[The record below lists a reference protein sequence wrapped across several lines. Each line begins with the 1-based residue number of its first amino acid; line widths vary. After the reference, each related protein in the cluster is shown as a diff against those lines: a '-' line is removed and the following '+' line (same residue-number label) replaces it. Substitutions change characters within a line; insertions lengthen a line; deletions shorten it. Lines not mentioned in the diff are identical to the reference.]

1 MNDDT
6 KTAATNWQIM
16 KAMAELAQAFP
27 ILDTVFDVHQIDES
41 GNCGECNQTGRYAS
55 WPCRTVWSVLD
66 RAGVL

>member
-1 MNDDT
+1 MSDT

-27 ILDTVFDVHQIDES
+27 ILDTVFDVHQMDET
-41 GNCGECNQTGRYAS
+41 GNCVECGQGERYAS